1 MIADKSRENENAGP
15 EIACEIDII
24 VGFEKEMDLRFD
36 QRIKTQK
43 DGSDDEVSR
52 FQFCM

>member
-15 EIACEIDII
+15 EIACEID
-24 VGFEKEMDLRFD
+24 KEMDLRFD